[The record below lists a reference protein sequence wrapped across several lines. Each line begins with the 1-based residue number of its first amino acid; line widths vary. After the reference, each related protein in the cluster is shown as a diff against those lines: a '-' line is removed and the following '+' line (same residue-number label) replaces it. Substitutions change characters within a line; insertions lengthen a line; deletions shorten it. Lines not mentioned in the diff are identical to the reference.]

1 MKSGH
6 LELMGFAA
14 QSDGEENS
22 QGGEAKKAA
31 KHACKALRQVSRK
44 IEKQLKSFT
53 ALKKQYSARTIMAE
67 TDGEQH
73 TEKWQAQKTYVETC
87 VTHLSK
93 WCEDVED
100 VCMRTEKLMNDGPL
114 EEDGADAV
122 KNFESKCEDRAKQC
136 EQWRRAGEEHS
147 HGGGKKIT
155 ELQGMLL
162 SCPSEWSQQ

>member
-14 QSDGEENS
+14 HPDVEENS

-31 KHACKALRQVSRK
+31 KDAVKALRQMSKK

-53 ALKKQYSARTIMAE
+53 ALKKQYSARAIMSEA
-67 TDGEQH
+67 DGEEH
-73 TEKWQAQKTYVETC
+73 AEKWQAKKILVDSFL
-87 VTHLSK
+87 THLRK
-93 WCEDVED
+93 WCDDVEEI
-100 VCMRTEKLMNDGPL
+100 CMRTEKIMKDGPL

-136 EQWRRAGEEHS
+136 EQWRRAGVQHS
-147 HGGGKKIT
+147 HGGAQKIT

-162 SCPSEWSQQ
+162 SCPSEWCQE